1 MNPNILFIV
10 VDGLRNDK
18 VYGVNKTSIT
28 PNLDSL
34 LYEGTFFSH
43 AISSSD
49 GTRTCVGSML
59 TAQYPF
65 QSGVNTF
72 HNHKKTTKFFKLF
85 KKNGYSLA
93 ATVPDV
99 DLWKTLTEN
108 FDTKDMIPKPYEY
121 LFGGTGEK
129 ILSQLDK
136 LKKLQPWIYYI
147 HVMDLHKSVNYA
159 LPEKFKE
166 KKFGESTY
174 EKMISGIDFWIGK
187 ILEKIDLTKT
197 LIVITSDHGEFIPIS
212 SIDQPISYMPSLV
225 KFGQKIKK
233 ITPKKLQ
240 PTGESTFIK
249 VRDSLVPLRKSL
261 LRTKLSVEDM
271 RTLNERGTKFGWE
284 LFDEVVCTPLLF
296 SGYNIKSGVV
306 INDQVRQIDIF
317 PSILSIID
325 FQPFPEDIQGES
337 LFSLINGEKITEK
350 PALIENHMLDPN
362 DTDIVIGIRTSNYKY
377 FRNINN
383 KNTKL
388 RLFDLKNDPQEQKNV
403 ASEKPEIV
411 SEMEDL
417 LMKYRKHDT
426 SPLITENQDEYDEK
440 IKEELKKMGYI

>member
-1 MNPNILFIV
+1 MNSNILFIV
-10 VDGLRNDK
+10 IDGMRTDK
-18 VYGVNKTSIT
+18 IYGTNKTSLT
-28 PNLDSL
+28 PNLDL
-34 LYEGTFFSH
+34 LLAKGTFFSH

-65 QSGVNTF
+65 QSGLDTF
-72 HNHKKTTKFFKLF
+72 HNYKSARKFFELF
-85 KKNGYSLA
+85 KKNGYTLA
-93 ATVPDV
+93 GTLPD
-99 DLWKTLTEN
+99 TEFWITFSEP

-129 ILSQLDK
+129 IISQLEK
-136 LKKLQPWIYYI
+136 LKGLQPWIYYI

-159 LPEKFKE
+159 LPEKFKD

-233 ITPKKLQ
+233 VTPKKLP
-240 PTGESTFIK
+240 PTGESTFVKI
-249 VRDSLVPLRKSL
+249 RTSLVPLRKSL
-261 LRTKLSVEDM
+261 LKKKLSVKDM

-296 SGYNIKSGVV
+296 SGYNVKSGNV
-306 INDQVRQIDIF
+306 INNQVRQIDIF

-325 FQPFPEDIQGES
+325 FESIPEDIEGES
-337 LFSLINGEKITEK
+337 LLSLINGEKMIEK
-350 PALIENHMLDPN
+350 PALIENQLLDPD
-362 DTDIVIGIRTSNYKY
+362 DTDIVIGIRTSAYKY

-383 KNTKL
+383 KNIKL